1 MSFTVLIL
9 PVCPSAA
16 GEMVAAKPVK
26 LRVGL
31 SAVMTLHGVPVSQ
44 RLSRMVHS
52 HFTLILTVPS
62 PYLPVMASS
71 YLACG

>member
-1 MSFTVLIL
+1 MSFTVFDFAGL
-9 PVCPSAA
+9 PVSRWRNGG
-16 GEMVAAKPVK
+16 GETRE

-71 YLACG
+71 YLAQG